1 MTALLKKNLANIFTI
16 TRLILAVWLVFLAF
30 NGPQLVLMFLIVIA
44 CGVLDSLDG
53 WTARRFNAIT
63 NFGAFIDRLADKIFI
78 CPLLIILAWRY
89 WPNIAI
95 VSPLKLLTEGL
106 VALII
111 LLEIFLMISGVIG
124 AIKGLDISS
133 NKWGRAKMVFQSAAV
148 LGWFLMLI
156 LDQYFPR
163 RIFGETLISSA
174 YILLNLFLLVAIG
187 LAVKSLEGYWQ
198 RWQNFSR

>member
-1 MTALLKKNLANIFTI
+1 MVALLKKNLANIFTI
-16 TRLILAVWLVFLAF
+16 TRLILAVWLVFLALS
-30 NGPQLVLMFLIVIA
+30 GPQLVLVFLIVIA

-95 VSPLKLLTEGL
+95 VSLLKLLTEGL

-124 AIKGLDISS
+124 AIKGLNISS
-133 NKWGRAKMVFQSAAV
+133 NKWGKRKMVLESAAV
-148 LGWFLMLI
+148 FNWFLLLI
-156 LDQYFPR
+156 FDRYWPE
-163 RIFGETLISSA
+163 RILIIGL
-174 YILLNLFLLVAIG
+174 YLLLNLLLIS
-187 LAVKSLEGYWQ
+187 AVSLGIKSLEGYWQ
-198 RWQNFSR
+198 RWQNFSH